1 MFTYLPWNIPNHR
14 QHSPCI
20 RDNHH
25 SLTYLE
31 TADRSRAV
39 AGLLREKG
47 VSPGDVVAVMLP
59 NCCEFILTMFGAWHL
74 GATVTP
80 VNPAFTDSEAMR
92 QLADSGARMVV
103 CADPA
108 RFANQAHAIDATAVT
123 VLIENDREATP
134 EAAPEVG
141 TPFELKDDDTALVV
155 YTSGSTGRPK
165 GAMLGHAQL
174 DAMSAAME
182 ERMRTDPTDHC
193 MLVLP
198 LFHVNAIL
206 VSILTPLRCGAQ
218 VTLVERFAPRPFLE
232 LIAQHRPT
240 YFSSVPTI
248 LCHLTDLPLEGR
260 PTTDS
265 LKFIICGAAPASPE
279 LLTRVSEQFGV
290 TVAEGYGLTEGTCCS
305 ACNPVHGEQK
315 VGTVGPAMPG
325 QTIRVVDGTGDDV
338 PTGTAGEVIVSG
350 PTIMQGYL
358 NLPEA
363 TAETV
368 VDGWLHTG
376 DIGHLDEDGYLTL
389 IDRVKDMI
397 IRGGENIYPK
407 EIEAVL
413 HGADGVLEA
422 AVVARPHRTL
432 GEEPVAVV
440 SLMQG
445 SPLTAPD
452 LLEHCRTHLTKIKV
466 PVDLKIVAQIPKNP
480 VGKIDKPTLRAQFL
494 TPA

>member
-1 MFTYLPWNIPNHR
+1 MLFAYLPWNIPDDR
-14 QHSPCI
+14 QDSPCI

-31 TADRSRAV
+31 TSARSRA
-39 AGLLREKG
+39 
-47 VSPGDVVAVMLP
+47 VAVMLP
-59 NCCEFILTMFGAWHL
+59 NCCEFVVTMFGAWYL

-80 VNPAFTDSEAMR
+80 VNPAFTDSEAIR
-92 QLADSGARMVV
+92 QLEDSGAHVV
-103 CADPA
+103 ICADPA
-108 RFANQAHAIDATAVT
+108 RCAHQVRTVDVATVT
-123 VLIENDREATP
+123 ALIEDCT
-134 EAAPEVG
+134 EAAPEAASGVD
-141 TPFELKDDDTALVV
+141 TPYVLTGDDTALVV

-165 GAMLGHAQL
+165 GAMLGHSQL

-182 ERMRTDPTDHC
+182 ERMRTDSTDHC

-218 VTLVERFAPRPFLE
+218 VTLVERFAPQPFLE
-232 LIAQHRPT
+232 IIEQHRPT

-248 LCHLTDLPLEGR
+248 LSHLADLPLEGR
-260 PTTDS
+260 PATDS
-265 LKFIICGAAPASPE
+265 LQFIICGAAPASPE
-279 LLTRVSEQFGV
+279 LLTRVNEQFGA
-290 TVAEGYGLTEGTCCS
+290 TVVEGYGLTEGTCCS
-305 ACNPVHGEQK
+305 TCNPVHGEQK

-325 QTIRVVDGTGDDV
+325 QIIRVVNEAGDDV

-350 PTIMQGYL
+350 PTVMQGYL

-363 TAETV
+363 TARTV

-413 HGADGVLEA
+413 YGVDGVLEA
-422 AVVARPHRTL
+422 AVVARPQRAL

-445 SPLTAPD
+445 SPLTVAD
-452 LLEHCRTHLTKIKV
+452 LLEHCRMHLTKIKL
-466 PVDLKIVAQIPKNP
+466 PVDLEIVAEIPKNP
-480 VGKIDKPTLRAQFL
+480 VGKIDKPTLHAQFL
-494 TPA
+494 APA

>member
-1 MFTYLPWNIPNHR
+1 
-14 QHSPCI
+14 
-20 RDNHH
+20 
-25 SLTYLE
+25 
-31 TADRSRAV
+31 
-39 AGLLREKG
+39 
-47 VSPGDVVAVMLP
+47 
-59 NCCEFILTMFGAWHL
+59 
-74 GATVTP
+74 
-80 VNPAFTDSEAMR
+80 
-92 QLADSGARMVV
+92 MVI

-108 RFANQAHAIDATAVT
+108 RFAHQVRTVDVATVT
-123 VLIENDREATP
+123 ALIEDCT
-134 EAAPEVG
+134 EAAPEAASGVD
-141 TPFELKDDDTALVV
+141 TPYVLTGDDTALVV

-165 GAMLGHAQL
+165 GAMLGHSQL

-182 ERMRTDPTDHC
+182 ERMRTDSTDHC

-218 VTLVERFAPRPFLE
+218 VTLVERFAPQPFLE
-232 LIAQHRPT
+232 IIEQHRPT

-248 LCHLTDLPLEGR
+248 LFHLADLPLEGR
-260 PTTDS
+260 PATDS
-265 LKFIICGAAPASPE
+265 LQFIICGAAPASPE
-279 LLTRVSEQFGV
+279 LLTRVNEQFGA
-290 TVAEGYGLTEGTCCS
+290 TVVEGYGLTEGTCCS
-305 ACNPVHGEQK
+305 TCNPVHGEQK

-325 QTIRVVDGTGDDV
+325 QIIRVVNEAGDDV

-350 PTIMQGYL
+350 PTVMQGYL

-363 TAETV
+363 AARTV

-413 HGADGVLEA
+413 YGVDGVLEA
-422 AVVARPHRTL
+422 AVVARPQRAL

-445 SPLTAPD
+445 SPLTVAD
-452 LLEHCRTHLTKIKV
+452 LLEHCRMHLTKIKL
-466 PVDLKIVAQIPKNP
+466 PVDLEIVSEIPKNP
-480 VGKIDKPTLRAQFL
+480 VGKIDKPTLHAQFL
-494 TPA
+494 APA

>member
-1 MFTYLPWNIPNHR
+1 
-14 QHSPCI
+14 
-20 RDNHH
+20 
-25 SLTYLE
+25 
-31 TADRSRAV
+31 
-39 AGLLREKG
+39 
-47 VSPGDVVAVMLP
+47 
-59 NCCEFILTMFGAWHL
+59 
-74 GATVTP
+74 
-80 VNPAFTDSEAMR
+80 
-92 QLADSGARMVV
+92 MVI

-108 RFANQAHAIDATAVT
+108 RFAHQVRTVDVATVT
-123 VLIENDREATP
+123 ALIEDCT
-134 EAAPEVG
+134 EAAPEAASGVD
-141 TPFELKDDDTALVV
+141 TPYVLTGDDAALVV

-165 GAMLGHAQL
+165 GAMLGHSQL

-182 ERMRTDPTDHC
+182 ERMRTDSTDHC

-218 VTLVERFAPRPFLE
+218 VTLVERFAPQPFLE
-232 LIAQHRPT
+232 IIEQHRPT

-248 LCHLTDLPLEGR
+248 LFHLADLPLEGR
-260 PTTDS
+260 PATDS
-265 LKFIICGAAPASPE
+265 LQFIICGAAPASPE
-279 LLTRVSEQFGV
+279 LLTRVNEQFGA
-290 TVAEGYGLTEGTCCS
+290 TVVEGYGLTEGTCCS
-305 ACNPVHGEQK
+305 TCNPVHGEQK

-325 QTIRVVDGTGDDV
+325 QIIRVVNEAGDDV

-350 PTIMQGYL
+350 PTVMQGYL

-363 TAETV
+363 AARTV

-413 HGADGVLEA
+413 YGVDGVLEA
-422 AVVARPHRTL
+422 AVVARPHRAL

-445 SPLTAPD
+445 SPLTVAD
-452 LLEHCRTHLTKIKV
+452 LLEHCRMHLTKIKL
-466 PVDLKIVAQIPKNP
+466 PVDLEIVSEIPKNP
-480 VGKIDKPTLRAQFL
+480 VGKIDKPTLHAQFL
-494 TPA
+494 APA

>member
-1 MFTYLPWNIPNHR
+1 
-14 QHSPCI
+14 
-20 RDNHH
+20 
-25 SLTYLE
+25 
-31 TADRSRAV
+31 
-39 AGLLREKG
+39 
-47 VSPGDVVAVMLP
+47 
-59 NCCEFILTMFGAWHL
+59 
-74 GATVTP
+74 
-80 VNPAFTDSEAMR
+80 
-92 QLADSGARMVV
+92 MVI

-108 RFANQAHAIDATAVT
+108 RFAHQVRTVDVATVT
-123 VLIENDREATP
+123 ALIEDCT
-134 EAAPEVG
+134 EAAPEAASGVD
-141 TPFELKDDDTALVV
+141 TPYVLTGDDTALVV

-165 GAMLGHAQL
+165 GAMLGHSQL

-182 ERMRTDPTDHC
+182 ERMRTDSTDHC

-218 VTLVERFAPRPFLE
+218 VTLVERFAPQPFLE
-232 LIAQHRPT
+232 IIEQHRPT

-248 LCHLTDLPLEGR
+248 LSHLADLPLEGR
-260 PTTDS
+260 PATDS
-265 LKFIICGAAPASPE
+265 LQFIVCGAAPASPE
-279 LLTRVSEQFGV
+279 LLTRVNEQFGA
-290 TVAEGYGLTEGTCCS
+290 TVVEGYGLTEGTCCS
-305 ACNPVHGEQK
+305 TCNPVHGEQK

-325 QTIRVVDGTGDDV
+325 QIIRVVNEAGDDA

-350 PTIMQGYL
+350 PTVMQGYL

-363 TAETV
+363 TARTV

-389 IDRVKDMI
+389 IDRVKDMV

-413 HGADGVLEA
+413 YGVDGVLEA
-422 AVVARPHRTL
+422 AVVARPQRAL

-445 SPLTAPD
+445 SPLTVAD
-452 LLEHCRTHLTKIKV
+452 LLEHCRMHLTKIKL
-466 PVDLKIVAQIPKNP
+466 PVDLEIVAEIPKNP
-480 VGKIDKPTLRAQFL
+480 VGKIDKPTLHAQFL
-494 TPA
+494 APA